1 MSKKT
6 KAKLLVQK
14 INEWK
19 FCFCFAFIMVVFW
32 GKCPNL
38 IWYFIMEYQNNDI
51 IRFMTLFYN
60 YFFPNLIW
68 YFIMEYQ
75 NNDIIRFMT
84 LFYNYFFLKTTW
96 IQVFDCDTIKFLTV
110 ILLIILLN
118 FKYC

>member
-60 YFFPNLIW
+60 YFF
-68 YFIMEYQ
+68 
-75 NNDIIRFMT
+75 
-84 LFYNYFFLKTTW
+84 LKTTW
-96 IQVFDCDTIKFLTV
+96 IQVFDCDTINNSTKFY
-110 ILLIILLN
+110 I
-118 FKYC
+118 